1 MIFWDIKQASVHLR
15 RFKQYIVM
23 FSDHDRIEL
32 EISNRKTLRKSLNI
46 WRLTDIH
53 LNNQGCKEK
62 LKWKSESI

>member
-1 MIFWDIKQASVHLR
+1 
-15 RFKQYIVM
+15 M